1 MHARWISYLCLFAF
15 SVVLI
20 VGCSGT
26 TPTPTP
32 TPTASPTVTAKP
44 SITLAKAGTR
54 TLQSGDAIQP
64 GTAVQFIGQGPA
76 SAQIRVYVGA
86 TLVGAT
92 VTDASGSFI
101 YTWTAGTTEGTV
113 ELRFTAKQPDLAE
126 SDATPFILEIDGTKP
141 YLASGSAKADAP
153 LGNAPTITVV
163 FNEPVII
170 NDMNVFTF
178 VPSPFFSIAPGGG
191 SVFTLTQIS
200 LGADQKTV
208 TLTGNW
214 LTDQLIAGTNVVV
227 GLNVVGP
234 LSITDQAGNSCMVP
248 TGTVV
253 VVTP

>member
-1 MHARWISYLCLFAF
+1 MRARWISYLCLFAF
-15 SVVLI
+15 SMFLI

-44 SITLAKAGTR
+44 SITLAQAGTR

-92 VTDASGSFI
+92 VTDPSGSFI
-101 YTWTAGTTEGTV
+101 YTWIAGTTEGTV

-153 LGNAPTITVV
+153 LGSAPTITVV
-163 FNEPVII
+163 FNEPVVI
-170 NDMNVFTF
+170 NDMNVFTV
-178 VPSPFFSIAPGGG
+178 VPSPFFTIVPTGG

-208 TLTGNW
+208 TLTGKWNS
-214 LTDQLIAGTNVVV
+214 DQLVTGTNIGVSLIVA
-227 GLNVVGP
+227 GP
-234 LSITDQAGNSCMVP
+234 LTITDQAGNPCTTP
-248 TGTVV
+248 TMTVV